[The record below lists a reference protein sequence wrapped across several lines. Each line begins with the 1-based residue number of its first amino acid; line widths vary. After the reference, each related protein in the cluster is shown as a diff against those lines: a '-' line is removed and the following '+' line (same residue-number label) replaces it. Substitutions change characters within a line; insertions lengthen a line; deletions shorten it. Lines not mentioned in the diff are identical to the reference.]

1 MQVDFEH
8 EGHIGQINYDPKTKD
23 LEVDF
28 PVAAGQQRVINYLTT
43 EKSFRI
49 PESQKIDDY
58 RIDKARPTESLMYME
73 LALCTMLA
81 KINARP
87 LWNTQTGGS

>member
-1 MQVDFEH
+1 MKVDFEH
-8 EGHIGQINYDPKTKD
+8 EGHIGQINYDTKTKD
-23 LEVDF
+23 LEVTF
-28 PVAAGQQRVINYLTT
+28 PDESKRKEIVNYLTT
-43 EKSFRI
+43 EMSFRI

-58 RIDKARPTESLMYME
+58 RIDKVKPVESLTYME

-81 KINARP
+81 KISVRP

>member
-1 MQVDFEH
+1 MKIKFEH
-8 EGHIGQINYDPKTKD
+8 ERQVGQINYDIKTKKLNVTFPD
-23 LEVDF
+23 ESKRLEVVKF
-28 PVAAGQQRVINYLTT
+28 LTT
-43 EKSFRI
+43 EMSFRI

-58 RIDKARPTESLMYME
+58 RIDKARPTKSLMYME

-87 LWNTQTGGS
+87 LWNTQSGGS

>member
-1 MQVDFEH
+1 MKIKFEH
-8 EGHIGQINYDPKTKD
+8 EGQVGQINYDPKTKELNGTFHNESKR
-23 LEVDF
+23 LEI
-28 PVAAGQQRVINYLTT
+28 INYLTT
-43 EKSFRI
+43 EMSFKI

-58 RIDKARPTESLMYME
+58 RIDKAQPTESLMYME